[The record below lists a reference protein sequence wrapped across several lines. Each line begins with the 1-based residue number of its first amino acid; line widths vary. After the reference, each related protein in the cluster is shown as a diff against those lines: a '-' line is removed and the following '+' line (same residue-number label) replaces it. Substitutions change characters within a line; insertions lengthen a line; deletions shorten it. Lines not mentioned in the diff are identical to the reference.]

1 MTLDEV
7 IATLDTTIQGKQQ
20 MLTEFS
26 KAVPVSDPVRNMV
39 LTATC
44 EFLRINL
51 TELNNI
57 REHLL
62 LVKQT
67 TAKDQNQ
74 AQEDSWRAN
83 PDRMGGAYT
92 SEEIAESRGWR

>member
-7 IATLDTTIQGKQQ
+7 IATLDTTIQGKQR

-26 KAVPVSDPVRNMV
+26 NAAPVRDPVRNMV
-39 LTATC
+39 VTSTC
-44 EFLRINL
+44 AFLRINL

-62 LVKQT
+62 LVKET
-67 TAKDQNQ
+67 TAQEPIT
-74 AQEDSWRAN
+74 AQQDSWSTN
-83 PDRMGGAYT
+83 PDRMVGAYT
-92 SEEIAESRGWR
+92 SLEIAASRGWR

>member
-26 KAVPVSDPVRNMV
+26 KAAPVSDPVRNMV
-39 LTATC
+39 VTATC

-62 LVKQT
+62 MVKEAAAQE
-67 TAKDQNQ
+67 QRQ
-74 AQEDSWRAN
+74 AHEDSWRAN
-83 PDRMGGAYT
+83 PDRTGGSYT
-92 SEEIAESRGWR
+92 SEEIAASREWR